1 MPIPQKDLQMVQNLK
16 GGMKMLDRMPLLNT
30 YNYNLDAKN
39 RIFIPAKHREILGT
53 NFVVFPNLMDTRS
66 LVISSVEYFNSVIE
80 KIRNNDELSS
90 EDRTDMIDFI
100 SGFGDTI
107 SPDTQGRVVLAANLV
122 SFAELGG
129 ATIIRGC
136 QDHAEIWNAA
146 VFTETTKDKA
156 KSFAEKLK
164 KSNMVL

>member
-1 MPIPQKDLQMVQNLK
+1 MI
-16 GGMKMLDRMPLLNT
+16 DRMPLLNT
-30 YNYNLDAKN
+30 YNYNLDTKN

-53 NFVVFPNLMDTRS
+53 NFVVFPNLKDTRS

-80 KIRNNDELSS
+80 KIRNNEELSS

-100 SGFGDTI
+100 SGNGDTI
-107 SPDTQGRVVLAANLV
+107 SPDAQGRVVLAANLV

-129 ATIIRGC
+129 ATVIRGC

-156 KSFAEKLK
+156 RSFAEKLK
-164 KSNMVL
+164 KSNIVL

>member
-1 MPIPQKDLQMVQNLK
+1 
-16 GGMKMLDRMPLLNT
+16 MLDRMPLLNT

-39 RIFIPAKHREILGT
+39 RLFVPAKHREILGT
-53 NFVVFPNLMDTRS
+53 NFVIFPNLMDTRS

-80 KIRNNDELSS
+80 KIRNNEELSS

-107 SPDTQGRVVLAANLV
+107 SPDAQGRVVLSGNLV

-164 KSNMVL
+164 KSNIVL